1 MMGKKKLSEIKEEL
15 AALLGKLPGRS
26 PREWLDRE
34 IEAAK
39 GQPDRN
45 VATLEML
52 RAALE
57 SEVRKGPKPRKRR
70 NATKR

>member
-1 MMGKKKLSEIKEEL
+1 MHVREPATLEAFFMMGKKKLIEIKEEL
-15 AALLGKLPGRS
+15 AALLGKLPDRS

-39 GQPDRN
+39 DQPDRD

-52 RAALE
+52 LRC
-57 SEVRKGPKPRKRR
+57 VGM
-70 NATKR
+70 